1 MGEKIRKSFTDLR
14 QAQIDLIDNA
24 LEEENLS
31 KPMKGKSQEPQN
43 VINIAT
49 NINPKGAQG
58 YKQPA

>member
-31 KPMKGKSQEPQN
+31 KPMKGKS
-43 VINIAT
+43 
-49 NINPKGAQG
+49 
-58 YKQPA
+58 